1 MDNSWQLAY
10 RDYDPTVGDVV
21 VFGTER
27 IVCPGRAFYDHD
39 EPSVIGEIIRRLGFS
54 RSHGPFI
61 VIGARHRS
69 MSNSWSATVILPD
82 GLIGTIE
89 WPITTNI
96 RYQRCNAQT
105 GVVD

>member
-1 MDNSWQLAY
+1 MNSDWQRAY
-10 RDYDPTVGDVV
+10 RDYDPTAGDVV

-27 IVCPGRAFYDHD
+27 IVCKGRAYYDNRD
-39 EPSVIGEIIRRLGFS
+39 PSTIGAGDFS

-61 VIGARHRS
+61 ILDARYQPRH
-69 MSNSWSATVILPD
+69 NSFTAVVLVPD